1 MKKKA
6 LIISAIAVW
15 AAVVVAAVVVFLLP
29 MLNGG
34 TGNTRDF
41 GGFLPEVPATPAREF
56 AYDDL
61 GEAVEI
67 TCYNGDRDEI
77 SIPDTINGKPV
88 EKVSFDCD
96 ASVVILPDSVKEFEI
111 IGAESVNIPA
121 SAVKY
126 SFGATAAVPDDSL
139 KKVYIPA
146 GAAVPVSAFAH
157 CRELSEVFFEDGVKE
172 IGDAAFN
179 NCPALETIDL
189 PESLETIGNS
199 AFSKCS
205 SLREIKLPEGL
216 KNIGYLAFSECSSL
230 TKVVLP
236 ESLTQVTDSL
246 FFRCGALAE
255 VEFGGNITELGDSA
269 FSECGSLIRV
279 ELPEKLVRIGNGC
292 FQNCANLEEVIM
304 HEGVKSIGEN
314 AFFGCTKL
322 KNVTIPDTLEEIG
335 ANAFDDSSWL
345 DSKGSEMIVINNILF
360 RYTGS
365 AAEVVIPDGITSIS
379 AAAFQNNKTI
389 TSITMPDS
397 VTSVGAKA
405 FAGCTALTGVRLSA
419 GLTEI
424 PESLFY
430 GCSAL
435 VSVILPDS
443 ITVIENGA
451 FGDCT
456 ALMIIIIPI
465 HVTRI
470 GDNAFYN
477 CTSLVNIEIPES
489 VAAIGDRAFSGC
501 TSLVGLTIKGRPT
514 LGNGAFSGCEKLTNI
529 TADDSVTDGAD
540 SSVFEGC
547 VSYISNPDIWS
558 YLPVIPASAEEL
570 FEYSEEDGG
579 VAVTG
584 YTGSSMDIRIPE
596 KIGGKPVVRVDLPAV
611 KATELILP
619 DSVKEFTI
627 DYSRLKYLNIPE
639 SCAKLPEF
647 GKMNVKIVL
656 VFVYIGDGV
665 TALPDGMFAG
675 CAQLTGVRI
684 PDSVSEIAD
693 GVFADCGKLTSVA
706 YKGAAL
712 GYDDLNGPKPMSQ
725 SEVDTICTSILHIT
739 QGNTFNR
746 PISGSSEGYG
756 MYMDETYNYNDI
768 NDFDLETLMNIANVY
783 IKPDKTMP
791 DESGY
796 DTMIYYTYQRVEE
809 HIKKY
814 VNPSFDIAVWKKRH
828 NVPLTDEYVCG
839 GYAGIG
845 LGRYSWEEYPRTY
858 SSSYA
863 GSGTYAHK
871 GYIVDSAYSIGSKYY
886 VNVIGYIGYG
896 EDWDY
901 HFDDDAYQLIR
912 NNSVSNMM
920 QDQYPEGE
928 NVLWSSDPTKVLL
941 SFCND
946 STYHQLTLTKRSDG
960 TFQIESMKHLT
971 EPSDTVKAT
980 NAILKEYYDISRKV
994 IEEKEMSDYGKE
1006 LYSSTINSI
1015 GVFDLNGHKNV
1026 VILGFNS
1033 APYRL
1038 GNYAWGIKYDMQT
1051 NTLSNVNGYSL
1062 YYDNENKEY
1071 VLRSGIMVMGEE
1083 HTNYYSLAT
1092 GDEVYFIDRLTDYQT
1107 FEMYYV
1113 FNNSEHVEES
1123 SDKYEEYMAYV
1134 EKRFTPAYDKLTDCS
1149 GFTVPDLSAFIRE
1162 NAG

>member
-15 AAVVVAAVVVFLLP
+15 VAVVVAAVVVFLLP
-29 MLNGG
+29 MLNGS

-41 GGFLPEVPATPAREF
+41 GGFLPEVAATPAREF

-77 SIPDTINGKPV
+77 SIPDTIGGKPV

-157 CRELSEVFFEDGVKE
+157 CRELSEVFIEDGVKE

-179 NCPALETIDL
+179 DCAALETIDL
-189 PESLETIGNS
+189 PGSLETIGNS
-199 AFSKCS
+199 AFSKCA

-216 KNIGYLAFSECSSL
+216 RNIGYLAFSECSSL
-230 TKVVLP
+230 TKATLP
-236 ESLTQVTDSL
+236 GSLTQVPDSL
-246 FFRCGALAE
+246 FFRCGVLAE

-279 ELPEKLVRIGNGC
+279 DLPEKLVRIGNGC
-292 FQNCANLEEVIM
+292 FQNCANLEEVVM
-304 HEGVKSIGEN
+304 HEGVKTIGEN

-360 RYTGS
+360 KYTGS

-397 VTSVGAKA
+397 VISVGAKA

-477 CTSLVNIEIPES
+477 CSSLVSVEIPES

-529 TADDSVTDGAD
+529 TADDSVIDGAD

-547 VSYISNPDIWS
+547 VSYISNPDIWN

-579 VAVTG
+579 IAVTG

-647 GKMNVKIVL
+647 GKMKVKIVL

-675 CAQLTGVRI
+675 CAQLTGARI

-693 GVFADCGKLTSVA
+693 GVFADCGKLTNVA
-706 YKGAAL
+706 YKGATL
-712 GYDDLNGPKPMSQ
+712 GYDDLNGPKPMSDKDMQ
-725 SEVDTICTSILHIT
+725 YICDNILHIESGST
-739 QGNTFNR
+739 YGFGV
-746 PISGSSEGYG
+746 PISAFSDISLADLFELATIA
-756 MYMDETYNYNDI
+756 DEPLT
-768 NDFDLETLMNIANVY
+768 V
-783 IKPDKTMP
+783 DKEIT
-791 DESGY
+791 DE
-796 DTMIYYTYQRVEE
+796 DDQHWFCYTYERVEKY
-809 HIKKY
+809 IRQY
-814 VNPSFDIAVWKKRH
+814 VNSSFDVRKWADDYQKQDSTNRS
-828 NVPLTDEYVCG
+828 TDYRFDDEYIMEYG
-839 GYAGIG
+839 SPEMLRDPRPWGYAGYLVDDG
-845 LGRYSWEEYPRTY
+845 YS
-858 SSSYA
+858 
-863 GSGTYAHK
+863 
-871 GYIVDSAYSIGSKYY
+871 VGSKYY
-886 VNVIGYIGYG
+886 LNVIKYGGIGGGTTEYASFLNEPLNELLCDEYYIKYYSDVLARYA
-896 EDWDY
+896 EDS
-901 HFDDDAYQLIR
+901 AYYQ
-912 NNSVSNMM
+912 M
-920 QDQYPEGE
+920 
-928 NVLWSSDPTKVLL
+928 T
-941 SFCND
+941 F
-946 STYHQLTLTKRSDG
+946 TKRSDG

-980 NAILKEYYDISRKV
+980 GAILKEIVNNHLSGDYWTEKIMNISMLDI
-994 IEEKEMSDYGKE
+994 
-1006 LYSSTINSI
+1006 
-1015 GVFDLNGHKNV
+1015 NGHKTTV
-1026 VILGFNS
+1026 LI
-1033 APYRL
+1033 
-1038 GNYAWGIKYDMQT
+1038 GNHDGLSGNDHRSWVIKYDMVT
-1051 NTLSNVNGYSL
+1051 HKLSTIDEIAQGCTL
-1062 YYDNENKEY
+1062 YYDNELKEY
-1071 VLRSGIMVMGEE
+1071 GLTGIEGGGGGSSV
-1083 HTNYYSLAT
+1083 YFYSLT
-1092 GDEVYFIDRLTDYQT
+1092 DGRLVFREGVSSLGGEAQYSFNGEDDWYPETDPRYAENT
-1107 FEMYYV
+1107 
-1113 FNNSEHVEES
+1113 
-1123 SDKYEEYMAYV
+1123 AYV
-1134 EKRFTPAYDKLTDCS
+1134 EKRFTPVSDKLTDCS
-1149 GFTVPDLSAFIRE
+1149 GFTAPALSAFVRE

>member
-77 SIPDTINGKPV
+77 SIPDAINGKPV
-88 EKVSFDCD
+88 EKASFDCD

-179 NCPALETIDL
+179 DCAALETIDL
-189 PESLETIGNS
+189 PESLEAIGNS

-216 KNIGYLAFSECSSL
+216 KNIGCLAFSECSSL
-230 TKVVLP
+230 TKAVLP
-236 ESLTQVTDSL
+236 ESLTQVPDSL

-360 RYTGS
+360 KYTGS

-405 FAGCTALTGVRLSA
+405 FAGCTALIGVRLSA

-477 CTSLVNIEIPES
+477 CTSLVSVEIPES

-514 LGNGAFSGCEKLTNI
+514 LGSGAFSGCEKLTNI
-529 TADDSVTDGAD
+529 TADDSVIDGAD

-547 VSYISNPDIWS
+547 VSYISNPDIWN

-611 KATELILP
+611 QATELILP

-627 DYSRLKYLNIPE
+627 DYSRLKYINIPE

-647 GKMNVKIVL
+647 GKMKVKIVL

-712 GYDDLNGPKPMSQ
+712 GYDDLNGPKPMSDKDMQ
-725 SEVDTICTSILHIT
+725 YICDNILHINKET
-739 QGNTFNR
+739 GVENNIYIGRGIWF
-746 PISGSSEGYG
+746 P
-756 MYMDETYNYNDI
+756 DEDYSDI
-768 NDFDLETLMNIANVY
+768 NHFDLNTLIDIAN
-783 IKPDKTMP
+783 KPLKYYKIEDSYAWEGDDAPTCP
-791 DESGY
+791 EYFYLY
-796 DTMIYYTYQRVEE
+796 DDVEK
-809 HIKKY
+809 HIQKY
-814 VNPSFDIAVWKKRH
+814 VNSSFSMEKWKSIHGVSESEK
-828 NVPLTDEYVCG
+828 YVSG
-839 GYAGIG
+839 GVDNDIG
-845 LGRYSWEEYPRTY
+845 LIGDDSWTY
-858 SSSYA
+858 CWNNLPFIFY
-863 GSGTYAHK
+863 GGTNERNRQFGPIYF
-871 GYIVDSAYSIGSKYY
+871 IDNAYSVGSKYY
-886 VNVIGYIGYG
+886 LDVSCMNDISPALVMSEGSPALMNKTINELNSASNSLSLLAYI
-896 EDWDY
+896 
-901 HFDDDAYQLIR
+901 QP
-912 NNSVSNMM
+912 NNRYYIQFS
-920 QDQYPEGE
+920 
-928 NVLWSSDPTKVLL
+928 
-941 SFCND
+941 
-946 STYHQLTLTKRSDG
+946 LTKRSDG

-1006 LYSSTINSI
+1006 LYSSTIKSI

-1071 VLRSGIMVMGEE
+1071 VLRSGITVMGEE

-1134 EKRFTPAYDKLTDCS
+1134 EKRFTPVSDKLTDCS
-1149 GFTVPDLSAFIRE
+1149 GFTVPALSAFIRE